1 MYVADVACR
10 ALVTVSSSAAAGT
23 APAESGI
30 TVGMRAPVKYKVES
44 HFASPAALRPDKGR
58 LDVKIVSL
66 LMLQAELSRVKMS
79 ENLHQT

>member
-30 TVGMRAPVKYKVES
+30 TVGMRAPVKYN
-44 HFASPAALRPDKGR
+44 ACNL
-58 LDVKIVSL
+58 ISL
-66 LMLQAELSRVKMS
+66 LLLLCA
-79 ENLHQT
+79 QTRGGSTSK